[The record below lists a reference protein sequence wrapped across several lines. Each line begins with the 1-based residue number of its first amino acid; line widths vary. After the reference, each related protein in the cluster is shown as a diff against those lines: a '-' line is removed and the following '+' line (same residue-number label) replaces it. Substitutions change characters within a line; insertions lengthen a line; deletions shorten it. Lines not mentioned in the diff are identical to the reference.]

1 MNDKTEKVARQIEKV
16 IHEFGGGGLHID
28 GGELRDILEEE
39 FEKPMPDEVEKIIEH
54 AAPNNDKLREIA
66 ERCLASVHHPQL
78 GQDALGHITRAM
90 QEWGDIK
97 SDSDNDC
104 LVQGNL

>member
-54 AAPNNDKLREIA
+54 AALCLTGDGEVKRKVIRRAVEEAYEKGRDDEYERLRTTG
-66 ERCLASVHHPQL
+66 QL
-78 GQDALGHITRAM
+78 T
-90 QEWGDIK
+90 E
-97 SDSDNDC
+97 
-104 LVQGNL
+104 